1 MKRASLLNWF
11 YSQSIR
17 NKVLV
22 FGVLMSTIPLLLI
35 SYFYYIQV
43 KMDLEERISEK
54 QELLTKNL
62 SNEIQLE
69 FGKTLQ
75 QIQMFAALYQ
85 FDDGKKGFY
94 EIFQQNETIEE
105 IVITNKSGMVT
116 ERISRY
122 QLNLPQ
128 KEEHW
133 FTDEM
138 WLDFQSQDKVY
149 GAVEFNDL
157 GQPVIKLAIP
167 LMKQGER
174 YGIGV
179 SIQLQKIIGQ
189 ISSLR
194 QDSSSY
200 LYLLDQNGRVIAHQ
214 DYSKLW
220 EKTVDFQ
227 ESRDLLNVKTKIE
240 GLNWTLVMEQPKGT
254 AYQPINKMFQTGLTS
269 VAISTLLISVISIYA
284 GLYFTKP
291 ILLLDQGMKKLKLG
305 IKISPIEMK
314 QKDEMGKLAQSF
326 NEMTKE
332 LQTKSLQLEM
342 EKERLKVVVE
352 GIGAGLALV
361 TKEYAVTWMNPTLKE
376 WIAQEDLN
384 FPCYTIIGGHS
395 SPCLDCPIT
404 DLSLGEGSGT
414 KEMKLKENNGDE
426 RTFSHRVFPLNHA
439 IEGEGEFL
447 VVIEDITEQKEME
460 EKIIQT
466 DKLSALGLMA
476 SSFAHEVN
484 NPLTTINIYAE
495 DLNDRLTMK
504 DSTLD
509 ATEIHDY
516 LEKIIGNTKRCKSI
530 TSNLLNF
537 SRKSHWN
544 HASVDIE
551 GTIKDSINLV
561 EHTVKKKGISVH
573 VRMGSPLPTIVGDG
587 LKLMQVFVNLI
598 NNAVD
603 AMEDGGQLTIDAVHS
618 ESEVCITIGD
628 TGVGI
633 PRENFSKLFD
643 PFYTTKPVGKG
654 TGLGLSVC
662 YGIIQQFGGNMQIE
676 SQPGIGTEVTIH
688 IPIKEEKRWVQ
699 QSS

>member
-1 MKRASLLNWF
+1 MKSRSLLSWF

-35 SYFYYIQV
+35 SYFYYTQV
-43 KMDLEERISEK
+43 KMDLEDRIMEK

-62 SNEIQLE
+62 SSEIKLE

-85 FDDGKKGFY
+85 YGDGKQGFY
-94 EIFQQNETIEE
+94 EIFQQNETIDE
-105 IVITNKSGMVT
+105 IVITNNSGGVV
-116 ERISRY
+116 ELVSRY

-128 KEEHW
+128 KDENW

-138 WLDFQSQDKVY
+138 WDDFQTEDKVY

-167 LMKQGER
+167 LLNEGER

-179 SIQLQKIIGQ
+179 SIQLQKIIGR

-200 LYLLDQNGRVIAHQ
+200 LYLLDQYGRVIAHQ
-214 DYSKLW
+214 DYSRLW
-220 EKTVDFQ
+220 EKSTAY
-227 ESRDLLNVKTKIE
+227 ESKNLLSVKTNIE
-240 GLNWTLVMEQPKGT
+240 ELNWTLVMEQPKGT
-254 AYQPINKMFQTGLTS
+254 AYLPINKMFQTGLIA
-269 VAISTLLISVISIYA
+269 VAVSTLLISIISIYA

-291 ILLLDQGMKKLKLG
+291 ILLLDQGMKKLKHG
-305 IKISPIEMK
+305 IKISPIELK
-314 QKDEMGKLAQSF
+314 QKDEVGKLAQSF

-361 TKEYAVTWMNPTLKE
+361 TKEYAVTWMNPTLRE
-376 WIAQEDLN
+376 WIEHQDLN
-384 FPCYTIIGGHS
+384 LPCYTMIGGHP
-395 SPCLDCPIT
+395 SPCNDCPIT
-404 DLSLGEGSGT
+404 DLNLGEGSGN
-414 KEMKLKENNGDE
+414 KEMKLMTKSGDE
-426 RTFSHRVFPLNHA
+426 RIFQHRVFSLSHA

-447 VVIEDITEQKEME
+447 VVIEDITEQREME

-484 NPLTTINIYAE
+484 NPLTTINVYAE
-495 DLNDRLTMK
+495 DLTDRFEMK
-504 DSTLD
+504 DETLD
-509 ATEIHDY
+509 DDEIYDY
-516 LEKIIGNTKRCKSI
+516 LRKIIENTKRCKSI

-537 SRKSHWN
+537 SRKSQWKN
-544 HASVDIE
+544 TSVDIE
-551 GTIKDSINLV
+551 DTIENSIRLV
-561 EHTVKKKGISVH
+561 EHTLKRKNISVQL
-573 VRMGSPLPTIVGDG
+573 RMDTSLPTIVGDH

-603 AMEDGGQLTIDAVHS
+603 AMEEGGYLTISAVQNRS
-618 ESEVCITIGD
+618 KVKVTVGD
-628 TGVGI
+628 TGIGI
-633 PRENFSKLFD
+633 PREHISKLFD

-662 YGIIQQFGGNMQIE
+662 YGIIQQFGGNVEIE
-676 SQPGIGTEVTIH
+676 SEEGKGTEVTVL
-688 IPIKEEKRWVQ
+688 IPIKEEKQWVQ